1 MVAAGIVMATVAVI
15 AAIHFGNSKPEL
27 SATPST
33 DPAASTATLPSQ
45 SPSATPQGIEPG
57 ATIATSAVEQLDVF
71 SAPNGDVTMVL
82 SQWSA
87 QAFAPLTLMAV
98 DSAVVDGEEWL
109 EVLLPVKPN
118 GSTGWIRGA
127 DVTVSSTD
135 IAIDIYLDERELDLS
150 RAGEVVATYA
160 VAVGT
165 PETPTPLGTF
175 YITDPL
181 DFSAN
186 PTSIY
191 GAWALG
197 ISGFSE
203 VLDEFYGG
211 PPQVAIH
218 GTNEPELIGQAV
230 SNGCIRMSNDDIAEI
245 AAQVDLGTPVII
257 HASRDAAAP

>member
-1 MVAAGIVMATVAVI
+1 MVAAGMVLAAAVALGI
-15 AAIHFGNSKPEL
+15 AYFANSKPEL
-27 SATPST
+27 SVAPST
-33 DPAASTATLPSQ
+33 TPAASTATLPSQ
-45 SPSATPQGIEPG
+45 SPSATPQGIAPG
-57 ATIATSAVEQLDVF
+57 ALIATTAVDQLAVF
-71 SAPNGDVTMVL
+71 SAPNGDVIMNL

-87 QAFAPLTLMAV
+87 QAFAPLTLMAI
-98 DSAVVDGEEWL
+98 DSAMVEGAGWL

-118 GSTGWIRGA
+118 GSTGWIRSA

-135 IAIDIYLDERELDLS
+135 VAIDIYLDERELDLS

-181 DFSAN
+181 DFTTN
-186 PTSIY
+186 PTGVY
-191 GAWALG
+191 GSWALG

-218 GTNEPELIGQAV
+218 GTNEPELVGQAV
-230 SNGCIRMSNDDIAEI
+230 SNGCIRMANEDATELAS
-245 AAQVDLGTPVII
+245 QVGLGTPVII
-257 HASRDAAAP
+257 HSSRE